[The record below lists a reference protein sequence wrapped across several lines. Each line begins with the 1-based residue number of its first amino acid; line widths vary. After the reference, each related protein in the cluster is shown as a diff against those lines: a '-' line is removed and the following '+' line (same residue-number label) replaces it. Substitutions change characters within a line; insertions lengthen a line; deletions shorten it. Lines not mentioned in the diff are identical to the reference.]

1 MTESVVAKF
10 RQEQTLQEQAAQ
22 RGLDGYALVS
32 RHDFIEARM
41 ERGAERLLELIDKG
55 KHEEAEKLMNT
66 PTWGLEED
74 ICDTLIALSPHRDQE
89 RAL

>member
-1 MTESVVAKF
+1 MQSEVAYFKT
-10 RQEQTLQEQAAQ
+10 QQALQEQAAQ

-41 ERGAERLLELIDKG
+41 ERGAERLLALIDQG